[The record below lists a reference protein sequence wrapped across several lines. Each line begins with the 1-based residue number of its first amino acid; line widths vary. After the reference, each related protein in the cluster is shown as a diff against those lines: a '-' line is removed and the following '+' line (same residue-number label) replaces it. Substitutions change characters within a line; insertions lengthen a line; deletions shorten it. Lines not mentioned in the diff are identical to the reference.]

1 MSKKK
6 ANSSNEKLIGIV
18 TPAQWDENDNVTEVV
33 LSATDDEVYWIEN
46 GEKFLDLV
54 QSQIEASGSVCRD
67 RKERRSIRIKRYRVV
82 DEA

>member
-6 ANSSNEKLIGIV
+6 VNSSNEKLIGIV

-54 QSQIEASGSVCRD
+54 QSQIEASGSVRRD